1 MFHDVEEY
9 ILKCDICQKN
19 KFTCPYIKALFQ
31 ETDTQYQPWDI
42 NSPQGAVTGNSIQR
56 KHNISN
62 QGPSHQDVKNRA
74 TECAVILL
82 RIFTHLTKISD
93 VI

>member
-1 MFHDVEEY
+1 M
-9 ILKCDICQKN
+9 LKC
-19 KFTCPYIKALFQ
+19 
-31 ETDTQYQPWDI
+31 
-42 NSPQGAVTGNSIQR
+42 PQGTVTGNSIQR

-62 QGPSHQDVKNRA
+62 QGPSHQDEKNRA

-82 RIFTHLTKISD
+82 RIFTHSTKISD